1 MNTAAAII
9 GIVTVCLIGSLAVAV
24 WIVWE
29 FTGISNRLKKW

>member
-9 GIVTVCLIGSLAVAV
+9 GLVTACLIGCIALGI